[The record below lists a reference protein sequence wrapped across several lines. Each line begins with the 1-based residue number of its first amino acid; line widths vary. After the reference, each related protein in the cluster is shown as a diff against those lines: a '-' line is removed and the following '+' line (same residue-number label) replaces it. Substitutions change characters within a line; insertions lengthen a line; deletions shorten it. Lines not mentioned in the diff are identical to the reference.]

1 MKVEKYLKY
10 VAIAVAVVAILA
22 VIALL
27 GEGGLLLLWIIF
39 TILFFTCFSL
49 NGLFEKKKEKKTVK
63 REELFEQLQKQY
75 PYSFEK
81 RELIEYKSR
90 KKLKPYYLIRTELT
104 AIQEKGIGGNWS
116 GLDFCSPYSFR
127 VYMGNNDK
135 GKYKDLFNVIFSQY
149 TIAVDYFVRNEYNSN
164 KYLNGDEKKELNV
177 KFFLSNDE
185 AIVYDEL
192 NGSYKGNLDSLSFEQ
207 KLFLATHVSII
218 IRLYTKYIQF
228 AQNRKNVDTLY
239 RQCPRAF
246 DYYCKKLIQKT
257 ITNQF
262 GYEYIESPFLLSSE
276 EVGLLANKKEECEQ
290 LEQDWDCID
299 YDKAMN
305 STSNVSSLQSIG
317 KQMEDDLEKERIRK
331 WLDSSKSDET
341 SNYSSFSLS
350 EALSEVAKLTKKTES
365 EKQDRERK
373 DYVRALRTTNLESK
387 KNTDQ
392 VKKVEQ
398 EAKSEIKEEATSI
411 ENGPKRKLSR
421 PLNPNTKRIALL
433 VAKHQE
439 VTENW
444 IRYNGHLSIYDA
456 TEVYLQLTE
465 LGILSRLRHSE
476 TRVFKKVICQD
487 IDVINRIIDEN
498 SNLTK

>member
-27 GEGGLLLLWIIF
+27 GEGGFLLLWIIF

-49 NGLFEKKKEKKTVK
+49 NGLFEKKKEKMTVK
-63 REELFEQLQKQY
+63 RKELFEQLQKQY

-81 RELIEYKSR
+81 SELIEYKSR

-177 KFFLSNDE
+177 NNYLSNDE
-185 AIVYDEL
+185 VIVYEEL

-207 KLFLATHVSII
+207 KLFLATHVSIFI
-218 IRLYTKYIQF
+218 KLYTKYVQL
-228 AQNRKNVDTLY
+228 AQNRKTVDALY
-239 RQCPRAF
+239 HQCPRSF

-257 ITNQF
+257 TKNQC
-262 GYEYIESPFLLSSE
+262 GYENIESPFLLSSE
-276 EVGLLANKKEECEQ
+276 EVSLLANKKEECEQ
-290 LEQDWDCID
+290 LEQDWDRID

-305 STSNVSSLQSIG
+305 STSNDSSMQSIG

-331 WLDSSKSDET
+331 WLESSKSDEM

-350 EALSEVAKLTKKTES
+350 EALSETVNLIKKKES
-365 EKQDRERK
+365 EEKDEERK
-373 DYVRALRTTNLESK
+373 DFVRALRNTNFESK

-392 VKKVEQ
+392 VKKEEQ
-398 EAKSEIKEEATSI
+398 EAKPEIKEETRI

-421 PLNPNTKRIALL
+421 PLNSNTKRIALL
-433 VAKHQE
+433 VAKQQE
-439 VTENW
+439 VTERW

-476 TRVFKKVICQD
+476 TRVFKKVICHD

-498 SNLTK
+498 SNLT